1 MFMPYLDVL
10 YWDLLA
16 GEQERAGSS
25 AVAML
30 ASQARGR
37 GFKSRPVHTFLLS
50 GCGGDFEF
58 K

>member
-1 MFMPYLDVL
+1 MFMPCLDVL

-37 GFKSRPVHTFLLS
+37 GFKSRPVH
-50 GCGGDFEF
+50 
-58 K
+58 